1 MSSVLGKRARARSN
15 PSPLAAKRAPPAK
28 RRCTDRN
35 SNTSNTDNVHEC
47 PDKKPLPLATH
58 GDTPKT
64 PTKKSSPSQ
73 QHFSPLRLLLTRV
86 ICSKINQI
94 IQYYSS
100 QRQLQPRR
108 QAQPLMRLHELS
120 CAQALRQN
128 VQAGRSSETPSRLG

>member
-35 SNTSNTDNVHEC
+35 SNTSNTDDVHKC
-47 PDKKPLPLATH
+47 PDKKSLPLATH

-64 PTKKSSPSQ
+64 PTKKSSGQ

-86 ICSKINQI
+86 ICSKIKQI

-100 QRQLQPRR
+100 QRQLQHRR
-108 QAQPLMRLHELS
+108 QGQPLMRPHELS

-128 VQAGRSSETPSRLG
+128 VQAGRSSETPSRIG